1 MGVGETGGDA
11 AEVDEVVAVRE
22 TLSLAKGTSERAG
35 SDGMD
40 ERVED
45 APERVL
51 MLLVHV
57 AAGRTTRLS
66 TVIVSRERAAHARR
80 DPLRYIVPSQVEEE
94 VGVSEAHSPSERE
107 QFAPSA
113 SVTFDI
119 LVRLSRQSS
128 ESCGGGRARERNVP
142 GKVAASSAHAR
153 SLSAQVRNNTSP

>member
-11 AEVDEVVAVRE
+11 AEVDEVVAVRK

-66 TVIVSRERAAHARR
+66 TVIVSRERAAHARH
-80 DPLRYIVPSQVEEE
+80 DPLCCIVPSQVEDE
-94 VGVSEAHSPSERE
+94 VGVSEARTLSEHE
-107 QFAPSA
+107 ESAPSA

-119 LVRLSRQSS
+119 VIR
-128 ESCGGGRARERNVP
+128 VP
-142 GKVAASSAHAR
+142 R
-153 SLSAQVRNNTSP
+153 